1 MAARMA
7 LEAAVMEADPPPYPM
22 SAGSGQWSRRSV
34 RDVSWEREAVAFHMT
49 YLR

>member
-22 SAGSGQWSRRSV
+22 SAGSGQWSREAYTR
-34 RDVSWEREAVAFHMT
+34 VSVAFHMT